1 MQLLITIMKQSLG
14 KQTSTFGNIV
24 EFIHNLEY
32 VKFVCNSNSTK
43 NEIIKLYRVK
53 HEKERLC

>member
-24 EFIHNLEY
+24 ELILNLEY
-32 VKFVCNSNSTK
+32 VKFVCNSNSIK